1 MKKLFFL
8 LLLVAGVAAVVMV
21 VRKRSEGS
29 FEDTWD
35 TFAEIP
41 GKIRDAGRSAA

>member
-8 LLLVAGVAAVVMV
+8 LLLVAGVAAVVMAA
-21 VRKRSEGS
+21 RRRSEGS
-29 FEDTWD
+29 FDDTWD
-35 TFAEIP
+35 SLAEIP